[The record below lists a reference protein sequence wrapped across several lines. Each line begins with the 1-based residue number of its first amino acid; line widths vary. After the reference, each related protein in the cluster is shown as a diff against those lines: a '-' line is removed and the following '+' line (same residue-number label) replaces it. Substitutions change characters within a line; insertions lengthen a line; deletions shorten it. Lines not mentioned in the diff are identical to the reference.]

1 MLSSLDIP
9 DPTEMLGT
17 VIEGL
22 QVSIYAAAE
31 RNTEECAGL
40 GEVTSGLRDHQLSPL
55 DK

>member
-1 MLSSLDIP
+1 
-9 DPTEMLGT
+9 MLGT

-40 GEVTSGLRDHQLSPL
+40 GEVTSGLQDHQLAPL